1 MSELIQNINNLDWG
15 LIMSTLLIRFVGV
28 FFVLAVLM
36 IGMIVLGK
44 VVSALVSM
52 QEAKGEDE
60 QEHKSPAIAL
70 AEEPER
76 EAGEEEVVAAIG
88 AAIAMAM
95 ESDGKIVAPAVH
107 TGVAAGL
114 WAMTGRTTQMN
125 MRLQGGSHRRP

>member
-1 MSELIQNINNLDWG
+1 MG
-15 LIMSTLLIRFVGV
+15 TLLIRFVGV

-36 IGMIVLGK
+36 IGMVVLGK

-52 QEAKGEDE
+52 QEAKGADD
-60 QEHKSPAIAL
+60 QERKSTAIAL

-88 AAIAMAM
+88 AAIATAM
-95 ESDGKIVAPAVH
+95 ESNGKIVAPAVH